1 MRSRLLRLIYYGL
14 PALVVAVSVLALNSG
29 ILLKRPSG
37 EHDDVAG
44 HLRLLLHHADTQR
57 WEEAR
62 DAARK
67 AGEAWLR
74 MRGRI
79 HLTSARDEVETFDL
93 ELAGLRGALETGDP
107 VQARIAVHRL
117 LALWEDLGS

>member
-62 DAARK
+62 DAARST
-67 AGEAWLR
+67 AEACGLP
-74 MRGRI
+74 
-79 HLTSARDEVETFDL
+79 AEQF
-93 ELAGLRGALETGDP
+93 LAG
-107 VQARIAVHRL
+107 
-117 LALWEDLGS
+117 

>member
-1 MRSRLLRLIYYGL
+1 MKGRLLRLIYYGL
-14 PALVVAVSVLALNSG
+14 PVLVVAASVLALNSG

-44 HLRLLLHHADTQR
+44 HLRVLLDHAEAQR
-57 WEEAR
+57 WEAAE

-93 ELAGLRGALETGDP
+93 ELAGLQGALESGDRS
-107 VQARIAVHRL
+107 QARIAARRL
-117 LALWEDLGS
+117 LALWEDIGS